1 MIAAIVQGGSTPG
14 LLNYLVGPG
23 RANEHSS
30 PHLVAGSQII
40 MDRFQEWD
48 SLTPAQGYEIAKY
61 VDQYMSELGIKP
73 TGSARQ
79 YNHATGKVERV
90 SATPNHVWHCSLSL
104 SPEEGPLSQETWR
117 KIAEDFM
124 SEMGF
129 TGSDGK
135 AACRWVA
142 VHHGSAKN
150 GGDHIH
156 IAANIV
162 REDGTKWSNWQDQ
175 RRAQRTVNMIE
186 HRYGLRVVEA
196 REHARG
202 ARADSAADLRAT
214 QDRHLKALKDLVGEE
229 TRTQVATDRARL
241 EVRVRAA
248 AVGARSEADFVA
260 LLRDYGVRVRPRFEQ
275 GRTDVISG
283 YSVALANHDPN
294 ARTQWYGGGRLARD
308 LALPR
313 LRMRWPDTPQGAQ
326 RAAVAWRQVWKGERV
341 TGYDSKRATSPRPS
355 RKHTQSRNDWR
366 VNAALVRA
374 WHERVS
380 TINPH
385 DSVAL
390 ADATRDVSG
399 LLAAAGLGSDN
410 AAARHALMRASRG
423 LGRHAQTHTRPSFRA
438 PASHAASSA
447 IRALTKARTSNE
459 LAVALLVAEIV
470 ELARSLSDLYA
481 QAEQTDTALAILRD
495 TQQAWQMLH
504 SPTPQLA
511 YSQTALREAASVN
524 LPPAYTPGTGTPT
537 TPNAERV
544 ATRELARAADTS
556 RTLTFN
562 TPQQIET
569 TQQAVAASVL
579 ADVLDEHPTI
589 AAVTVTRSIT
599 VSSSSVELR
608 AIDADGQA
616 VTAASQQ
623 LTETMSRATA
633 PALFADRLAGRTYSR
648 EDFLEQINRPLI
660 VAATSSAH
668 EVLTDE
674 RADRIRAMQQ
684 AAMPASMS
692 AAQQPPVHDGDAST
706 PAHEVS
712 VVAVA
717 TDKDNPWLTINQP
730 ATNASPQASANAS
743 TQAGEQEAGHEG
755 EVPSQKP
762 TVAEEQLARAR
773 SMFEA
778 ALPASGIT
786 TKPARPSSDEPPKH
800 PPSRTETQQQRPAL

>member
-30 PHLVAGSQII
+30 PHLVASSQII

-79 YNHATGKVERV
+79 YNHATGKVENV

-175 RRAQRTVNMIE
+175 RRAQRTVNKLE
-186 HRYGLRVVEA
+186 HRYGLRVLEA

-214 QDRHLKALKDLVGEE
+214 QDRHTKALKDMLDGEA
-229 TRTQVATDRARL
+229 RTQATTDRARL

-283 YSVALANHDPN
+283 YSVALANHDPH

-326 RAAVAWRQVWKGERV
+326 RAAVAWRQAWKGERI
-341 TGYDSKRATSPRPS
+341 TGYENTRANSPRPS
-355 RKHTQSRNDWR
+355 HTHTPRKTDWR
-366 VNAALVRA
+366 VNAALIRA
-374 WHERVS
+374 WHERVA
-380 TINPH
+380 TINPY
-385 DSVAL
+385 DAVAL

-410 AAARHALMRASRG
+410 ASARHALMRASRG

-447 IRALTKARTSNE
+447 IRALTTARTSNE

-481 QAEQTDTALAILRD
+481 QAEQTGTALAILRD

-511 YSQTALREAASVN
+511 FSQTALREAANVS
-524 LPPAYTPGTGTPT
+524 LPPAYTPGTGAPT

-556 RTLTFN
+556 RTLTFD

-579 ADVLDEHPTI
+579 ADVLDEHLTV
-589 AAVTVTRSIT
+589 AAVTVTRST
-599 VSSSSVELR
+599 TASGTSVELR

-616 VTAASQQ
+616 LAAPSQQ

-633 PALFADRLAGRTYSR
+633 PALFADRLAGHTYSR

-674 RADRIRAMQQ
+674 RADRIRTMQQ

-692 AAQQPPVHDGDAST
+692 AAQQPSVHDGDAST

-717 TDKDNPWLTINQP
+717 TDKENPWLTVNQP
-730 ATNASPQASANAS
+730 SLDDALEGSASPVPGSNAPEVES
-743 TQAGEQEAGHEG
+743 VQEE
-755 EVPSQKP
+755 PSQEP
-762 TVAEEQLARAR
+762 AAGQEQLARAR
-773 SMFEA
+773 SMFEFAMPA
-778 ALPASGIT
+778 ANTSRNP
-786 TKPARPSSDEPPKH
+786 TKPSASPSQRPPKQAD
-800 PPSRTETQQQRPAL
+800 PPRQGRSL